1 MSQASVLTVSA
12 DRDTRS
18 TILATGRR
26 VMGAKGFSAVGLSE
40 ILGEAGVP
48 KGSFYHY
55 FGSKDAF
62 GEAMLD
68 AYFEDYLRE
77 MDLVVTKPGLTGAER
92 LMLYFAN
99 WRETQGAMDCQGR
112 CLTVKLAAEVSDLS
126 ETMRRA
132 LKAGT
137 DGVIARLAAMIGAGV
152 DDGSIRIASTARDVA
167 TSLYHQW
174 LGASVMVKILRVE
187 DPFDCAARTTRQMI
201 GQIAA

>member
-1 MSQASVLTVSA
+1 
-12 DRDTRS
+12 
-18 TILATGRR
+18 
-26 VMGAKGFSAVGLSE
+26 
-40 ILGEAGVP
+40 
-48 KGSFYHY
+48 
-55 FGSKDAF
+55 
-62 GEAMLD
+62 MLD

-152 DDGSIRIASTARDVA
+152 DDGSIRIAGTARDVA